1 MWRQDSITNVLPVRL
16 FCDRKSI
23 FTIIGFGIF
32 DNLRFNFLVLLFQ
45 KSFFVISEKKILC
58 SC

>member
-16 FCDRKSI
+16 FCDRKLI
-23 FTIIGFGIF
+23 FTIIGFENF

-45 KSFFVISEKKILC
+45 KSFFVILEKKILYNC
-58 SC
+58 